1 MAALAAGDAH
11 SAALTA
17 NGFLFTWGSNDRGQ
31 LGLPAVAEV
40 AAQVCRPKDTA
51 FASAEQTCGCLRT
64 PGLAAPT
71 AGPDFCAARCPQRVG
86 HAHADTQ
93 HNIKDCCAVKLLRSV
108 DDGLVLLAQAQRPHR

>member
-40 AAQVCRPKDTA
+40 AAQVRRPCNLD
-51 FASAEQTCGCLRT
+51 QIL
-64 PGLAAPT
+64 
-71 AGPDFCAARCPQRVG
+71 AGPARRRGGGRPG
-86 HAHADTQ
+86 
-93 HNIKDCCAVKLLRSV
+93 
-108 DDGLVLLAQAQRPHR
+108 AQAL